1 MRRARRGGTAIA
13 PFSRARERGEP
24 KTAPG
29 SAERDTVI
37 AFASV
42 EVGAVDDAESWRW
55 IWLAATVLL
64 AMSELAVPGTFFM
77 LSFAFGALLAT
88 IAAFLD
94 AALALQW
101 LAFVGGSAVALAV
114 LVPLGRRLVR
124 ASPDAK
130 VGATRWEGRRAVV
143 LEPIPPGAHA
153 TGLVRIER
161 EQWRAE
167 SADGSEVPVGATVH
181 VLRVDGTRV
190 IVEPLDDAA
199 RPSTGS

>member
-1 MRRARRGGTAIA
+1 V
-13 PFSRARERGEP
+13 
-24 KTAPG
+24 
-29 SAERDTVI
+29 SAL
-37 AFASV
+37 ASV
-42 EVGAVDDAESWRW
+42 EVGAVDDAETWRW

-77 LSFAFGALLAT
+77 LSFALGALLAT
-88 IAAFLD
+88 ILAFLD
-94 AALALQW
+94 APLAVQW
-101 LAFVGGSAVALAV
+101 FAFVGGSAAALAV
-114 LVPLGRRLVR
+114 LAPLGRRLVK

-143 LEPIPPGAHA
+143 LEPIPPGTHA

-167 SADGSEVPVGATVH
+167 SSDGRAVPVGATVQ

-190 IVEPLDDAA
+190 IVEPFDDASA
-199 RPSTGS
+199 PTTGS